1 MRNILYMVEL
11 EARIHEFCTSAS
23 YEDEGRCYIQSIIS
37 STEPRS
43 QAVKHLL
50 RIGEIPD

>member
-1 MRNILYMVEL
+1 MRNILCMVRL
-11 EARIHEFCTSAS
+11 EARIQAFCTSTS
-23 YEDEGRCYIQSIIS
+23 YEDEGRCNIQSTVS
-37 STEPRS
+37 PTEPRS